1 MPGRAARRWRTG
13 LAITG
18 TVLAVLAVVVVA
30 LWLTV
35 LPRALANLSSETAAP
50 GTVVTLRAGAD
61 TATIAVP
68 DGWVVQHPPF
78 QDDTVLLLTPDA
90 VLETTVSLR
99 PEAPDAALTALV
111 DEPDLDA
118 VVRETLADGLSI
130 AHAESGTALVA
141 AAGRDGGAPTIGVV
155 ARVSTGSL
163 DAYRLAIAQLIDGMR
178 ITS

>member
-18 TVLAVLAVVVVA
+18 TVLVVLAVVAVA

-35 LPRALANLSSETAAP
+35 LPRALANLSSERAAP
-50 GTVVTLRAGAD
+50 GTFVTLRAGAG

-68 DGWVVQHPPF
+68 DGWIVQHPPF

-90 VLETTVSLR
+90 VLEATVSLR
-99 PEAPDAALTALV
+99 PAAPDAALAALV
-111 DEPDLDA
+111 ADLDLDA
-118 VVRETLADGLSI
+118 VVRETLSDGLSI
-130 AHAESGTALVA
+130 AHAESATTLVA
-141 AAGRDGGAPTIGVV
+141 AAGRDGGAPAIGVV
-155 ARVSTGSL
+155 ARVSTGSV
-163 DAYRLAIAQLIDGMR
+163 DAYRAAIAQLIDGMR